1 MRNVITAF
9 FLTASLLLS
18 GCFAPE
24 SFVEES
30 PYNGEA
36 IDPIVAVDDF
46 TLNNATGD
54 AWNFDEQTEGK
65 VVVIAFLFTNCLDV
79 CPIVTENLRW
89 MSSQLT
95 EEEHNATEFITVTV
109 DPWRDDPAT
118 MLAWKDGRGT
128 EWTHLS
134 INDVDNETQMKAIT
148 DLWVNF
154 GVGLW
159 IEETPSDLATN
170 DSSEDSGNETNNTS
184 ASDSNEDSDD
194 DAGTDSNATS
204 TDQAKTSGRHHPD
217 AYNVNHSTG
226 TVLVDHNGLQQVWW
240 GDNDWFPD
248 LVLEDVRTMIA
259 VRGE

>member
-1 MRNVITAF
+1 MRNAITAF

-159 IEETPSDLATN
+159 IEETPVSYTHLTLPTKA
-170 DSSEDSGNETNNTS
+170 
-184 ASDSNEDSDD
+184 
-194 DAGTDSNATS
+194 
-204 TDQAKTSGRHHPD
+204 
-217 AYNVNHSTG
+217 
-226 TVLVDHNGLQQVWW
+226 
-240 GDNDWFPD
+240 
-248 LVLEDVRTMIA
+248 
-259 VRGE
+259 

>member
-1 MRNVITAF
+1 MRNILTAC
-9 FLTASLLLS
+9 LITASLLLS

-30 PYNGEA
+30 PYHGEA
-36 IDPIVAVDDF
+36 IDPVVAVDDF

-54 AWNFDEQTEGK
+54 VWNFAEQTEGK
-65 VVVIAFLFTNCLDV
+65 VVVIAFLFTNCIDI

-89 MSSQLT
+89 MSSQLS

-118 MLAWKDGRGT
+118 MLDWKEGRGT
-128 EWTHLS
+128 NWSHLS
-134 INDVDNETQMKAIT
+134 INDVNNESQMKAIT

-159 IEETPSDLATN
+159 IEEAPSDLADEESSN
-170 DSSEDSGNETNNTS
+170 ESEGNSSENTS
-184 ASDSNEDSDD
+184 DQSN
-194 DAGTDSNATS
+194 TS
-204 TDQAKTSGRHHPD
+204 TSARHHPD
-217 AYNVNHSTG
+217 AYSVNHSTG
-226 TVLVDHNGLQQVWW
+226 TVLVDHRGLQQVWW

-248 LVLEDVRTMIA
+248 LVLEDVQALINARN
-259 VRGE
+259 E

>member
-1 MRNVITAF
+1 MRTITTTLL
-9 FLTASLLLS
+9 LTASLLVS

-30 PYNGEA
+30 PYHGEA
-36 IDPIVAVDDF
+36 IDPVVAVDDF

-54 AWNFDEQTEGK
+54 VWNFAEQTEGK
-65 VVVIAFLFTNCLDV
+65 VVVIAFLFTNCIDI

-89 MSSQLT
+89 MSSQLS

-118 MLAWKDGRGT
+118 MLDWKEGRGT
-128 EWTHLS
+128 NWSHLS
-134 INDVDNETQMKAIT
+134 INDVDNESQMKAIT

-159 IEETPSDLATN
+159 IEEVPSDLAEEESEN
-170 DSSEDSGNETNNTS
+170 ESSNGSEGNSSEGTSEQSDTTTS
-184 ASDSNEDSDD
+184 A
-194 DAGTDSNATS
+194 
-204 TDQAKTSGRHHPD
+204 RHHPD
-217 AYNVNHSTG
+217 AYSVNHSTG
-226 TVLVDHNGLQQVWW
+226 TVLVDHRGLQQVWW

-248 LVLEDVRTMIA
+248 LVLEDVQALINARN
-259 VRGE
+259 E